1 MYDLEIQR
9 VADEIKTRGARRVLL
24 QLPDGLRPVAI
35 SIAEALRKLTNAE
48 VILNGDSCYGAC
60 DLALSQAE
68 IIEAD
73 LIVHYAHSKLL
84 QSTPIPVIYIEA
96 FMDFDLDV
104 LIDKAIPHMKDWKN
118 IGITGTIQHIHKLE
132 DIAET
137 LKGVGYNPIIPEGI
151 EKIPYPG
158 QVLGCDYTT
167 AASISEQVD
176 GYLFIGAGRFH
187 PIGLTMTTGKPVVM
201 ANPYKMESE
210 TLPDSTIM
218 QVAKKRMAAITA
230 AKQASLYG
238 IVVTM
243 KPGQYRLTQAHDLQ
257 EKLVEQGKRGY
268 IIFLNDAGSI
278 QLGNFTEPEAFIITA
293 CPRLAIDGIS
303 NINRP
308 LITVREALIMLE
320 ELRWED
326 VWGKNYLLYQSE
338 GL

>member
-9 VADEIKTRGARRVLL
+9 VVGEIKSRGARRVLL

-35 SIAEALRKLTNAE
+35 SIAEALRKLTDAE

-96 FMDFDLDV
+96 FMDFDSNV
-104 LIDKAIPHMKDWKN
+104 LIEKALPHMKDWEN
-118 IGITGTIQHIHKLE
+118 IGITGTIQHTHKLE
-132 DIAET
+132 EIAET
-137 LKGVGYNPIIPEGI
+137 LKGVGVNPIIPEGI

-158 QVLGCDYTT
+158 QVLGCDYTP

-176 GYLFIGAGRFH
+176 GYLFVGAGKFH
-187 PIGLTMTTGKPVVM
+187 PLGLTMTTGKPVVM
-201 ANPYKMESE
+201 ANPYNMESE
-210 TLPDSTIM
+210 ALPDSTVM

-268 IIFLNDAGSI
+268 IIFLNEAGTI
-278 QLGNFTEPEAFIITA
+278 QLGSFTEPEAFIITA
-293 CPRLAIDGIS
+293 CPRLAIDGVS
-303 NINRP
+303 NVNRP
-308 LITVREALIMLE
+308 LITVREALIMLD